1 MEKELFPI
9 EVQPDSSK
17 IVGKRLC
24 FILNANLK
32 PHHTINIMPKH
43 HLMAVPYRNE
53 IRTGVVCGIYKE
65 APEDFEKVTSDTLSA
80 AVWQLGGDNPVLEAL
95 IEHPLSILTSTSLA
109 LGQQQMLK
117 RVFEIID
124 VTYKWKPREA
134 IACAYYD
141 PNEQITGQILSQDWR
156 IK

>member
-1 MEKELFPI
+1 MTPEIFPI
-9 EVQPDSSK
+9 EVQPDSDK
-17 IVGKRLC
+17 IVGRRLC

-32 PHHTINIMPKH
+32 ARQTLKIMPKH
-43 HLMAVPYRNE
+43 HLMAVPYHNK

-65 APEDFEKVTSDTLSA
+65 APEDFEKITSDTLASEM
-80 AVWQLGGDNPVLEAL
+80 WRGSGDNPVLECL
-95 IEHPLSILTSTSLA
+95 IEDPLSVLTSMFLVPV
-109 LGQQQMLK
+109 QQSMLE

-124 VTYKWKPREA
+124 VTYKWKPRKA

-141 PNEQITGQILSQDWR
+141 PNEKIQGQILSQDWR